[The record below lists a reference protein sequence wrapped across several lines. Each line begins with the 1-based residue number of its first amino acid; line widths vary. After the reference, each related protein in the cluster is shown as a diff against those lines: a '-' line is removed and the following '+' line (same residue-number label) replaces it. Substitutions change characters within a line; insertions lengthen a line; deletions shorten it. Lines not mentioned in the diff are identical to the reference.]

1 MRFDSFLI
9 QALATLM
16 LVAGLVLAGYALI
29 QPPQSSTTYSLSI
42 QQADKN
48 DPGVR
53 SSSVRYGDLSD
64 EARIAFGHAKLHG
77 SYHMSSKPPDSLRS
91 HSYVIDHESVYS
103 LTISETEHITER
115 MANLFG
121 GTMSAVIGAFIFV
134 SWLDVLSGFRT
145 NE

>member
-1 MRFDSFLI
+1 
-9 QALATLM
+9 
-16 LVAGLVLAGYALI
+16 
-29 QPPQSSTTYSLSI
+29 
-42 QQADKN
+42 
-48 DPGVR
+48 
-53 SSSVRYGDLSD
+53 
-64 EARIAFGHAKLHG
+64 
-77 SYHMSSKPPDSLRS
+77 MSSKPPDSLWN

-134 SWLDVLSGFRT
+134 SWLDVLSGFRA